1 MNLIN
6 LFGMPGGPELIVLF
20 LIFILPAVIVL
31 WALIDVIKSDFKDST
46 NKIIWLLLIIFL
58 PLLGAILYFLIG
70 RSQKLGRS

>member
-6 LFGMPGGPELIVLF
+6 LFGMPGGAELLVLV
-20 LIFILPAVIVL
+20 LVFIAPAILVL

-58 PLLGAILYFLIG
+58 PLLGAILYFVIG
-70 RSQKLGRS
+70 RSQRV